1 MAAADTELIR
11 SHTIIMIK
19 KTWKEFQKKTWKE
32 FQECKLLW
40 WVNRSLHIFG
50 WAIVVEEQEDG
61 TISNCYPARVA
72 YRGFSKD
79 AEDAGFSKDAED
91 AGFAA
96 LAQYL
101 AVNAGTLLS
110 DVVPSIKNAASEEQ
124 SEKESAMLN
133 NLPPRIYSR
142 KKDQ

>member
-1 MAAADTELIR
+1 
-11 SHTIIMIK
+11 MI
-19 KTWKEFQKKTWKE
+19 KKTWKE

-79 AEDAGFSKDAED
+79 AEDAGF
-91 AGFAA
+91 AA

-124 SEKESAMLN
+124 SEKDSAMSN